1 MRRLMSRRWLSE
13 RRRDPYHRMARERG
27 YRSRAVFKLKQLNDR
42 FGFFKDARYVLD
54 LGAAPGGW
62 LQAASEEVSGDGLVV
77 GVDLIRIRPLGLGN
91 VRTIVGDVTDEDTL
105 KRIRDAFP
113 GPVDVVLS
121 DMAPSVSGVWEVD
134 QLRQIHLAR
143 RALRIAESLL
153 KPDGW
158 LVVKAFQ
165 GSDYEEF
172 LEEVRQMF
180 AYVKA
185 VKPRSSRK
193 GSAEVYVVARG
204 LKPDRR
210 VDVGSA
216 HIGWA

>member
-13 RRRDPYHRMARERG
+13 RRRDPYHRMAKEKG
-27 YRSRAVFKLKQLNDR
+27 YRSRAAFKLKQLNHR
-42 FGFFKDARYVLD
+42 FRFFKGARYVLD

>member
-13 RRRDPYHRMARERG
+13 RRREPYHRMAKERG
-27 YRSRAVFKLKQLNDR
+27 YRSRAAFKIKQLNQR
-42 FGFFKDARYVLD
+42 FGFFKGARYVLD

-62 LQAASEEVSGDGLVV
+62 LQAASEEIGGDGLIV
-77 GVDLIRIRPLGLGN
+77 GVDPSSIKPLDLGN

-105 KRIRDAFP
+105 KQIRDAFP

-165 GSDYEEF
+165 GSDYEGF

-180 AYVKA
+180 TYVKA
-185 VKPRSSRK
+185 VKPMSSRK
-193 GSAEVYVVARG
+193 RSAEVYVVARG